1 MRIGPSFALAF
12 GLVASAVVTAAAA
25 PSRDYIIDVWGT
37 DRGLPTSFVNAVAQ
51 TPDGYL
57 WIGTQN
63 GLLRFDG
70 LRFVAFDPDNTPALA
85 HARVEHLFV
94 DGTGTLWANTYD
106 GSLTSVRR
114 GVFQREWTGAGP
126 VDFEAFLAGSSGGE
140 PVFVIDHGAVIRRGA
155 RDVERAPGR
164 SIVRRAT
171 PCRSSPRTR
180 PARCGCASVDGGLWR
195 LRRRALRRGVDG
207 AACAAGRSSA

>member
-1 MRIGPSFALAF
+1 MRIGPSVALAF

-94 DGTGTLWANTYD
+94 DDTGTLWANTYD
-106 GSLTSVRR
+106 GSLTSCAARRLPARMDRRRPARFRSLPGGVERRRAGLRHRSRR
-114 GVFQREWTGAGP
+114 GDPAAAATRT
-126 VDFEAFLAGSSGGE
+126 
-140 PVFVIDHGAVIRRGA
+140 
-155 RDVERAPGR
+155 APGT
-164 SIVRRAT
+164 STVRRAT

-180 PARCGCASVDGGLWR
+180 PARCGCARSTADCGGC
-195 LRRRALRRGVDG
+195 ATG
-207 AACAAGRSSA
+207 ASTPCRWPACAAGRSSA

>member
-1 MRIGPSFALAF
+1 MRLGPSFALAVW
-12 GLVASAVVTAAAA
+12 LVASAVVTAAAA

-70 LRFVAFDPDNTPALA
+70 LRFVAFDPDSTPALA

-94 DGTGTLWANTYD
+94 DRSGTLWANTYD
-106 GSLTSVRR
+106 GSLTSVRDGR
-114 GVFQREWTGAGP
+114 FHLEWSGTGP
-126 VDFEAFLAGSSGGE
+126 V
-140 PVFVIDHGAVIRRGA
+140 
-155 RDVERAPGR
+155 
-164 SIVRRAT
+164 
-171 PCRSSPRTR
+171 
-180 PARCGCASVDGGLWR
+180 
-195 LRRRALRRGVDG
+195 
-207 AACAAGRSSA
+207 